1 MSVSFTDV
9 VTGAGLRPLRAMCSM
24 QDLKIAFVNVT
35 LSAIYGSA
43 GDPCD
48 LATQCGL
55 EEVLFV
61 FPTLAVCAANAGT
74 MDQAPFVLVHWD
86 PTDKTMIAYNPAA
99 SAAWED
105 AAVLNYY
112 TATCMVVGI

>member
-1 MSVSFTDV
+1 MSVTFTDV

-24 QDLKIAFVNVT
+24 GDLKIAFKNVT

-48 LATQCGL
+48 LATECGMS
-55 EEVLFV
+55 EVLFV
-61 FPTLAVCAANAGT
+61 FPTLAVCAVNAGT

-86 PTDKTMIAYNPAA
+86 PTDKVLLAYNTKA
-99 SAAWED
+99 SAAWENT
-105 AAVLNYY
+105 AVLNYY
-112 TATCMVVGI
+112 TTTLMVVGI